1 MTTREEITTFFVLI
15 LLLLNLF
22 DNKST
27 IEINP

>member
-27 IEINP
+27 VEINP